1 MATLDEDKISQYK
14 VSFSREQART
24 SLSPS
29 RGGGGGGGGT
39 SG

>member
-1 MATLDEDKISQYK
+1 MATLEGDKISQYK

-29 RGGGGGGGGT
+29 RGGGT